1 MRFMKLVFAT
11 NNKNKL
17 YEVQKMIPSSIKLV
31 SLQEIN
37 CQEDIEETALTLE
50 GNARLKAIHVFEN
63 YGFSCFADDTGLE
76 VEALNGQPGVFSARY
91 AGEPVNAEN
100 NIDKLLKELEGKT
113 NRKAQFR
120 TSICLLLNNEEYYFD
135 GICKGE
141 ITIERRGTN
150 GFGYDPVFIPEG
162 YACTFAEMS
171 EIEKNKISH
180 RGLAIKKLTEFLKS
194 I

>member
-37 CQEDIEETALTLE
+37 CQEDIEETALTLK

>member
-17 YEVQKMIPSSIKLV
+17 YEVQKMITSSIQLV
-31 SLQEIN
+31 SLQDIN
-37 CQEDIEETALTLE
+37 CQEDIEETALTLK